1 MIITTCAKQLTV
13 NEKINIRSY
22 YSNKQNRFL
31 YPYKITFGFL
41 DVWKWNNKPFTNV
54 F

>member
-1 MIITTCAKQLTV
+1 MKITTFAKQLTV

-22 YSNKQNRFL
+22 YSNTQNRVTI
-31 YPYKITFGFL
+31 PYKITFGFL
-41 DVWKWNNKPFTNV
+41 DLWSWNNKPFTNV